1 MKHITFAIITSV
13 ALGFASTANAM
24 SAKQKVEKEITRTQ
38 ADGTVVTELVEAS
51 MVTPGEK
58 VVYTLDVHNTN
69 AEPATD
75 LVLAMPVPVH
85 VKYIEG
91 SADRVGASVK
101 YSADGGQT
109 YTRRDDLQV
118 PSAAGGMRAAN
129 ADDITHI
136 QWIITG
142 PINTGQTDA
151 VRFKARLR

>member
-1 MKHITFAIITSV
+1 MKRISFAVITSI
-13 ALGFASTANAM
+13 ALGFASFANAM
-24 SAKQKVEKEITRTQ
+24 SAKQKVEKEVTRTQ
-38 ADGTVVTELVEAS
+38 ADGTVVTELVEAN

-58 VVYTLDVHNTN
+58 VVYTLDILNTN

-91 SADRVGASVK
+91 SADRAGASVK
-101 YSADGGQT
+101 YSADGGET
-109 YTRRDDLQV
+109 FTRRDDLRV
-118 PSAAGGMRAAN
+118 PSVTGDLRAAS

-136 QWIITG
+136 QWTITG
-142 PINTGQTDA
+142 PINTGQADA